1 MNIPI
6 TITFLRIAAIPF
18 FVLCFYLPYQSGHSV
33 AAFIFALAAFTDW
46 LDGYLARS
54 LAQMTKFGA
63 FLDPVA
69 DKLLVVTALILVVG
83 EVYYQYNAKF
93 LAIPA
98 AIIVCRE
105 ISICALREW
114 MAQMGRKVTLSVI
127 WVAKMKTTAQ
137 MLALLLLIVYK
148 PYYPKY
154 LLHVGCVLLYAAA
167 VLTLW
172 SMWSYL
178 KAAWPDL
185 TLAVEQQ

>member
-1 MNIPI
+1 MNTPI
-6 TITFLRIAAIPF
+6 AITLLRILAIPF
-18 FVLCFYLPYQSGHSV
+18 FVVCFYLPYQSGHTV
-33 AAFIFALAAFTDW
+33 AAVIFALAAFTDW

-105 ISICALREW
+105 ITVCALREW

-127 WVAKMKTTAQ
+127 WVAKMKTASQ
-137 MLALLLLIVYK
+137 MLALLLLIAYK

-154 LLHVGCVLLYAAA
+154 LLHTGGTLLYLAAG
-167 VLTLW
+167 LTLW
-172 SMWSYL
+172 SMWAYL
-178 KAAWPDL
+178 KTAWPDL
-185 TLAVEQQ
+185 TLAVEQ

>member
-6 TITFLRIAAIPF
+6 TITLLRILAIPF
-18 FVLCFYLPYQSGHSV
+18 FVICFYLPYQSGHTM
-33 AAFIFALAAFTDW
+33 AAVIFALAAFTDW

-98 AIIVCRE
+98 AVIVCRE
-105 ISICALREW
+105 ITICALREW
-114 MAQMGRKVTLSVI
+114 MAQMGRKMKLSVL
-127 WVAKMKTTAQ
+127 WWAKVKTTLQ
-137 MLALLLLIVYK
+137 MLALLLLIAYK
-148 PYYPKY
+148 PDYPKY
-154 LLHVGCVLLYAAA
+154 LLHTGCALLYAAA
-167 VLTLW
+167 LLTLW
-172 SMWSYL
+172 SMWLYL
-178 KAAWPDL
+178 KTAWPDL
-185 TLAVEQQ
+185 TLAAEQ

>member
-18 FVLCFYLPYQSGHSV
+18 FVLCFYLPYQSGHTV
-33 AAFIFALAAFTDW
+33 AALIFGLAAFTDW

-105 ISICALREW
+105 ITICALREW

-137 MLALLLLIVYK
+137 MLALLLLIAYK

-154 LLHVGCVLLYAAA
+154 LLHVGCVLLYVAA

-185 TLAVEQQ
+185 ALTVE